1 MSPPTHLFITGAASG
16 IGRHLVGAFARRGVR
31 VAAADLELERL
42 TRAAHEDGWPAEVAL
57 HAFDVRDPRAWE
69 AALGAA
75 EGDPGQAPHPPH
87 AVDALVNCAAVL
99 TPDWFG
105 AVTDLD
111 IDRHFDVNVKGV
123 AYGMRTALRLM
134 QPRGRGHIVNFGSLA
149 SLSPVPG
156 LALYSASKFAVRG
169 LSLSVALEVSKDGVA
184 VTVIMPDAVET
195 PMLDLQ
201 KSRPEAALTFSGAT
215 ALRPGDL
222 VRALD
227 EVFATRPLELAL
239 PTSRG
244 YLARVVSAFPELG
257 KRIAP
262 FIRKV
267 GLRNQARARR

>member
-1 MSPPTHLFITGAASG
+1 MSRTPSHLFVTGAASG

-31 VAAADLELERL
+31 VDAADLTMDRL
-42 TRAAHEDGWPAEVAL
+42 TLAAREDGWPDTVAL
-57 HAFDVRDPRAWE
+57 HAFDVRDPHGWD
-69 AALGAA
+69 AAFAAA
-75 EGDPGQAPHPPH
+75 ERDPHHP
-87 AVDALVNCAAVL
+87 VDALVNCAAML

-123 AYGMRTALRLM
+123 AYGMRAALNLM

-169 LSLSVALEVSKDGVA
+169 LSLSVALEVAKDGIA
-184 VTVIMPDAVET
+184 VTVVMPDAVET

-201 KSRPEAALTFSGAT
+201 KSRPEAALTFSGASP
-215 ALRPGDL
+215 LRPAEL
-222 VRALD
+222 VAALD

-239 PTSRG
+239 PANRG
-244 YLARVVSAFPELG
+244 RLARLVSAFPELG

-262 FIRKV
+262 LIRKV
-267 GLRNQARARR
+267 GLRNQARAQR